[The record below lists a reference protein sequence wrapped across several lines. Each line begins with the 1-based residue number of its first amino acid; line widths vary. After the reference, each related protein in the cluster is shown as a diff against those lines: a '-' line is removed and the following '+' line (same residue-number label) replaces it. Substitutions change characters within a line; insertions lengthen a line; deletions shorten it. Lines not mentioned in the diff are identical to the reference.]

1 MSETTQE
8 KKPLS
13 RSEREAIIK
22 GKAAITISI
31 MAALLAIN
39 TLVGGSNSSKIL
51 NNTISA
57 NNLWSW
63 YQAKN
68 VRQVLYE
75 TAALQANGSA
85 KIKLDS
91 EAKRMET
98 DKKEIAAKAKILEEE
113 RDAAKKKSPFFTYAG
128 SLLQIGIVLTT
139 ASILAVT
146 MSLFWA
152 GAAAGAVGA
161 LLLANAHWLFFAL

>member
-1 MSETTQE
+1 MTEE

-57 NNLWSW
+57 NNQWAW

-75 TAALQANGSA
+75 TAALQANGSV
-85 KIKLDS
+85 KEKLSS
-91 EAKRMET
+91 EAKRMEA
-98 DKKEIAAKAKILEEE
+98 DKKEIMAKAKELEKE
-113 RDAAKKKSPFFTYAG
+113 RDAAKLKSPFFTYAG

-152 GAAAGAVGA
+152 GAGAGAIGA
-161 LLLANAHWLFFAL
+161 LLLANAHWLFITL

>member
-1 MSETTQE
+1 MTEE
-8 KKPLS
+8 KKPLT
-13 RSEREAIIK
+13 RSEREAKIK
-22 GKAAITISI
+22 SKAAITISI

-51 NNTISA
+51 NNTISS

-75 TAALQANGSA
+75 TAALQAQPQHKA
-85 KIKLDS
+85 KL
-91 EAKRMET
+91 EAEANRMEA
-98 DKKEIAAKAKILEEE
+98 DKKEIAEKAKKLEAE
-113 RDAAKKKSPFFTYAG
+113 RDDAKKRSPFFTYAG

-152 GAAAGAVGA
+152 GAAAGIIGAV
-161 LLLANAHWLFFAL
+161 LLANAHWLLVLL

>member
-1 MSETTQE
+1 MTEE
-8 KKPLS
+8 KKPLT
-13 RSEREAIIK
+13 RSEREAQIK

-75 TAALQANGSA
+75 TAALQATGSN
-85 KIKLDS
+85 KEKL
-91 EAKRMET
+91 EAESKRMEE
-98 DKKEIAAKAKILEEE
+98 DKKEIAAKAKRLEDE
-113 RDAAKKKSPFFTYAG
+113 RDAAKQKSPFFTYAG

-152 GAAAGAVGA
+152 GAGAGILGA
-161 LLLANAHWLFFAL
+161 LLLANAHWLFVTL